1 METKSKLLEQGQ
13 FTKVF
18 ELNDVKLFIHKGV
31 MEENEEKRYFLIHN
45 IPIIPE
51 LNVERIELPVNCEDE
66 NEMNESFDNLD
77 CAYADFFINGIIEQ
91 IRIQKEQVDKEQIDN
106 QQNN

>member
-1 METKSKLLEQGQ
+1 METKSKLLEQGK

-51 LNVERIELPVNCEDE
+51 LNVERIELPVNCENE
-66 NEMNESFDNLD
+66 QEMNESFEQLD
-77 CAYADFFINGIIEQ
+77 CVYADYFINGIVEQ
-91 IRIQKEQVDKEQIDN
+91 IRIQKEQLEN
-106 QQNN
+106 QSNN

>member
-31 MEENEEKRYFLIHN
+31 LEEENEKKYFLIHS
-45 IPIIPE
+45 IPEIPE
-51 LNVERIELPVNCEDE
+51 LNVAQIELPVGCENE
-66 NEMNESFDNLD
+66 EEMNESFMQLD
-77 CAYADFFINGIIEQ
+77 CAYADYFINGIIEQ
-91 IRIQKEQVDKEQIDN
+91 IRSQKEQLRKEE
-106 QQNN
+106 NN

>member
-1 METKSKLLEQGQ
+1 METKSKLLEQGK

-51 LNVERIELPVNCEDE
+51 LNVERIELPVNCENE
-66 NEMNESFDNLD
+66 QEMNESFEQLD
-77 CAYADFFINGIIEQ
+77 CVYADYFINGIVEQ
-91 IRIQKEQVDKEQIDN
+91 IRIQKEQIEN
-106 QQNN
+106 QSNN

>member
-1 METKSKLLEQGQ
+1 METKSKLLEQGK
-13 FTKVF
+13 FTKVI

-51 LNVERIELPVNCEDE
+51 LNVERIELPVNCENE
-66 NEMNESFDNLD
+66 QEMNESFEQLD
-77 CAYADFFINGIIEQ
+77 CVYADYFINGIVEQ
-91 IRIQKEQVDKEQIDN
+91 IRIQKEQLEN
-106 QQNN
+106 QSNN

>member
-18 ELNDVKLFIHKGV
+18 ELNDIKLFIHKGV
-31 MEENEEKRYFLIHN
+31 MEENDEKRYFLIHN

-51 LNVERIELPVNCEDE
+51 LNVERIELPVNCENE
-66 NEMNESFDNLD
+66 QEMNESFEQLD
-77 CAYADFFINGIIEQ
+77 CVYADYFINGIVEQ
-91 IRIQKEQVDKEQIDN
+91 IRIQKEQLEN
-106 QQNN
+106 QSNN